1 MEEDTLTRL
10 LEEYVNSGSYL
21 PNATLPDVKDPE
33 GTWIENPYLSLVRSW
48 FRAKL
53 KYEQLVRDQDP
64 AVKDIKPGAWVLC
77 DVEGV
82 LRTGPTKRSVLL
94 NSPKNSFL
102 FRHGLSAASE
112 VKVVTSTS
120 IPDSVRQWVT
130 ASVQKRQTDDAAHDI
145 ELLVGKDNFA
155 FTF

>member
-21 PNATLPDVKDPE
+21 PNATLPNVKDPE
-33 GTWIENPYLSLVRSW
+33 GTCEQKIYLSISLVRSW

-102 FRHGLSAASE
+102 FRHGISAASE
-112 VKVVTSTS
+112 VKVVTSLY
-120 IPDSVRQWVT
+120 
-130 ASVQKRQTDDAAHDI
+130 ASG
-145 ELLVGKDNFA
+145 LLHRYKKETN
-155 FTF
+155 